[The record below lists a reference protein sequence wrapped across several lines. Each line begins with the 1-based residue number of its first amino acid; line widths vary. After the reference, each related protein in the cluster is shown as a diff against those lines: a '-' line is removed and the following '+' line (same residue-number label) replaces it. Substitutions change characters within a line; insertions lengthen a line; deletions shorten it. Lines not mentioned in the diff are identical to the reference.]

1 MGITQK
7 TLSRIRSFSKM
18 KLFSC
23 ATLAFS
29 AVSAQADYSSY
40 YDSNEASDYIDAYY
54 AGNSTDL
61 IDERRKTQAEKDAA
75 KANRQKNKNKN
86 KYQYTE
92 PPTTKAPTTTEYYP
106 TTTTST
112 TSTDNYIEPTDGY
125 ETNP

>member
-1 MGITQK
+1 MGTSLR

-18 KLFSC
+18 KLFTC
-23 ATLAFS
+23 ATLAFA

-86 KYQYTE
+86 KNKYNQYTE
-92 PPTTKAPTTTEYYP
+92 PPTTKAPTTTEDYY
-106 TTTTST
+106 TTT
-112 TSTDNYIEPTDGY
+112 
-125 ETNP
+125 

>member
-1 MGITQK
+1 MGTSLR

-18 KLFSC
+18 KLFTC
-23 ATLAFS
+23 ATLAFA

-86 KYQYTE
+86 KNKHNINNYNVNYNNDNHIN
-92 PPTTKAPTTTEYYP
+92 YY
-106 TTTTST
+106 
-112 TSTDNYIEPTDGY
+112 N
-125 ETNP
+125 